1 MVDKVE
7 EIAEKEDNGESTLS
21 NHAKFLTRSLMAIIV
36 VFLLWLFISYT
47 QFGKFINL
55 YKPFIIGFLTV
66 ITGITIGAWICIKVA
81 KWGLK
86 GNLKPD
92 PFEEM
97 TEEACNDDSEPI
109 LHSCNQCLYY
119 TLQICFF
126 VYYCICLFS
135 VAFAAYSIAQ
145 TTVDSIFIIAGK
157 I

>member
-1 MVDKVE
+1 M
-7 EIAEKEDNGESTLS
+7 
-21 NHAKFLTRSLMAIIV
+21 
-36 VFLLWLFISYT
+36 
-47 QFGKFINL
+47 
-55 YKPFIIGFLTV
+55 FLTV
-66 ITGITIGAWICIKVA
+66 ITGLTIGSWIYIKVA
-81 KWGLK
+81 KWELK

-92 PFEEM
+92 KFEEM

>member
-1 MVDKVE
+1 M
-7 EIAEKEDNGESTLS
+7 
-21 NHAKFLTRSLMAIIV
+21 
-36 VFLLWLFISYT
+36 
-47 QFGKFINL
+47 
-55 YKPFIIGFLTV
+55 
-66 ITGITIGAWICIKVA
+66 ITGLTIGAWICIKVA

-109 LHSCNQCLYY
+109 LHSCNLCLYY
-119 TLQICFF
+119 TLKICFF
-126 VYYCICLFS
+126 VYYCSCLCT
-135 VAFAAYSIAQ
+135 VAFAAYSMAQ